1 MIWELPL
8 ILAMAEEAAEEGIG
22 LNFDVLQTNLL
33 NLAILIGVLV
43 YFGSKVLGNILS
55 ERRTKIA
62 EAIEEA
68 QTRQKE
74 AAAALAQEQEKLA
87 KAQANAEKILQEAD
101 SRAEAVRKQI
111 LEQADADIERMK
123 ATADQDVSSQQDRL
137 VEELKQR
144 LAAMA
149 IERVTGEL
157 SDRLD
162 EDKQRRIIDRSIAQL
177 GG

>member
-1 MIWELPL
+1 MIWELSS
-8 ILAMAEEAAEEGIG
+8 ILAMAEEAEEGIG
-22 LNFDVLQTNLL
+22 FNLDILQTNLV
-33 NLAILIGVLV
+33 NLVLLIGVLV
-43 YFGSKVLGNILS
+43 YFGSKVLGNILG

-68 QTRQKE
+68 ETRQKE
-74 AAAALAQEQEKLA
+74 AAAALGEEQKKLA
-87 KAQANAEKILQEAD
+87 QAQAKAAEIRQEAD
-101 SRAEAVRKQI
+101 TRAETVRQQI
-111 LEQADADIERMK
+111 LAQADADIERMK
-123 ATADQDVSSQQDRL
+123 ATAEQDVSSQQDRL